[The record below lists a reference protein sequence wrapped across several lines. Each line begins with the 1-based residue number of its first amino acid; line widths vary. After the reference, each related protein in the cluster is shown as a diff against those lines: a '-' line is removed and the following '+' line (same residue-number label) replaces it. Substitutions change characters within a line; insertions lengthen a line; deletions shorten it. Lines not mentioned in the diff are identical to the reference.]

1 MRSAMVN
8 PCIAAALCA
17 GFALAAARSDAQ
29 TVAPVFMKA
38 TYELAGSRYAWTASV
53 QAPQITNRGQR
64 TLSSP
69 VMPVATM
76 PQASG
81 QITSVRWR
89 YSFTRVPPV
98 DMQAYLCNADRCV
111 LLPGAEG
118 KTDAFVG
125 DNATKGFVFAYRV
138 PGHGSLAPMLQ
149 GRSNEVTVSYR

>member
-1 MRSAMVN
+1 MRRALVTLG
-8 PCIAAALCA
+8 ALCA
-17 GFALAAARSDAQ
+17 LHPAAGSAQ
-29 TVAPVFMKA
+29 TVAPVFTKA
-38 TYELAGSRYAWTASV
+38 TYELSGSRYAWTASTM
-53 QAPQITNRGQR
+53 APQIANRGQR

-69 VMPVATM
+69 VIPAATM

-89 YSFTRVPPV
+89 YSFTRTPPV

-118 KTDAFVG
+118 KTDAFLG
-125 DNATKGFVFAYRV
+125 DDATKGFVFAYRV
-138 PGHGSLAPMLQ
+138 PGQGFMAPTLQ